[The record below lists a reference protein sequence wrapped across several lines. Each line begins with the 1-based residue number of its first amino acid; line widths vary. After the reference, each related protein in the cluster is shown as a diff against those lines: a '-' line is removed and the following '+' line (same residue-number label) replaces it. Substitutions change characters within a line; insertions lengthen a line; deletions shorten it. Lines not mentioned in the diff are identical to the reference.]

1 MTLSASMRAVGIR
14 GGKGGLDALYIQE
27 LPVPVPGPGQIL
39 VKIISAGMNRADI
52 AQREGLYP
60 MPPGVSD
67 VLGLE
72 VGGIVA
78 ALGEG
83 AGRWKL
89 GDKVCALLGGGGYA
103 DYVAVDERHVLPVP
117 DWMDP
122 AEAGALPET
131 IFTVYANIFE
141 SGRLAPG
148 ETLLVHGGNSGIGV
162 TAILLARA
170 MGARTIAT
178 VRGAEKAAKTR
189 ALGADLVIDVTAE
202 DFEAAVTADGGA
214 DVILDMVGEPYFDR
228 NIASLKLDGRICFVS
243 AQAGMSARLDF
254 MPLLLKRLTITGST
268 LRARSADE
276 KARLAR
282 AIERDVWPAIMDG
295 SIRMPIDRRF
305 ALADVADAHAW
316 LEAGGQFGKVVL
328 IP

>member
-1 MTLSASMRAVGIR
+1 MNLPASMRAVGIR
-14 GGKGGLDALYIQE
+14 GGKGGLDALYMQD
-27 LPVPVPGPGQIL
+27 LPVPVPRPGEIL
-39 VKIISAGMNRADI
+39 VRIESAGMNRADML
-52 AQREGLYP
+52 QREGHYP
-60 MPPGVSD
+60 MPPGAPD
-67 VLGLE
+67 VMGLE
-72 VGGIVA
+72 VGGVVA
-78 ALGEG
+78 ALGER
-83 AGRWKL
+83 AERWKL
-89 GDKVCALLGGGGYA
+89 GDRVCALLGGGGYA
-103 DYVAVDERHVLPVP
+103 EYVAVDERHVLPVP
-117 DWMDP
+117 EWMDS

-141 SGRLAPG
+141 RGRLAPG

-162 TAILLARA
+162 TAILLAKA
-170 MGARTIAT
+170 IGARAIAT
-178 VRGAEKAAKTR
+178 VRGAEKAEKAR
-189 ALGADLVIDVTAE
+189 ALGADLVIDVMTE
-202 DFEAAVTADGGA
+202 DFAAAVTADGGA
-214 DVILDMVGEPYFDR
+214 DVILDMIGEPYFDR
-228 NIASLKLDGRICFVS
+228 NIAALKLDGRLCFVS

-254 MPLLLKRLTITGST
+254 MPLLLKRLTVSGST

-295 SIRMPIDRRF
+295 SVRMPIDRRF

>member
-1 MTLSASMRAVGIR
+1 MRAVGIR
-14 GGKGGLDALYIQE
+14 GGKGGLDALYMQD
-27 LPVPVPGPGQIL
+27 LPVPVPGPGEIL
-39 VKIISAGMNRADI
+39 VKIMSVGMNRADI
-52 AQREGLYP
+52 AQREGHYP
-60 MPPGVSD
+60 MPPGISD

-72 VGGIVA
+72 VGGVVA
-78 ALGEG
+78 ALGDG
-83 AGRWKL
+83 ARRWKI
-89 GDKVCALLGGGGYA
+89 GDRVCALLGGGGYA
-103 DYVAVDERHVLPVP
+103 EYVAVDERHVLPVP

-131 IFTVYANIFE
+131 IFTVYANVFE
-141 SGRLAPG
+141 RGRLAPG
-148 ETLLVHGGNSGIGV
+148 ETLLIHGGNSGIGV
-162 TAILLARA
+162 TSILLAKA

-178 VRGAEKAAKTR
+178 VRGPEKAAKTR
-189 ALGADLVIDVTAE
+189 ALGANLVIDVTAE
-202 DFEAAVTADGGA
+202 DFEAVVTSDGGA

-228 NIASLKLDGRICFVS
+228 NIAALKLDGRICFIS

-254 MPLLLKRLTITGST
+254 MPLLLKRLTVTGST

-282 AIERDVWPAIMDG
+282 AIERDVWPAITDG